1 MGKPLRGS
9 PRAFSHPP
17 AGDHF
22 CTAKVPHQKRR
33 DTRTCVSSFL
43 LCVDK
48 KDATFP
54 VVRKE
59 RDVCRGNLSRVNTVA
74 ALRFAAIQ
82 TPQIAPL
89 PRNGFASSAAGG
101 ASPVSPCF
109 LIPPQDKFAKQTC
122 PLQKRNTTQWV
133 VFLFCLVLTEKMRSG
148 KCTTVQSVESSIMTT
163 KPLTKSTSC
172 CGSRSC
178 GLYKIRPQRKG
189 RQTCRFFL
197 CDLKIMNLLQNQ
209 RGRCIDSGSQLLI
222 EHIQTLGVSAE

>member
-1 MGKPLRGS
+1 MGVGSKFFSSDECRILRSSRGRGCLRGKP
-9 PRAFSHPP
+9 
-17 AGDHF
+17 
-22 CTAKVPHQKRR
+22 
-33 DTRTCVSSFL
+33 
-43 LCVDK
+43 
-48 KDATFP
+48 
-54 VVRKE
+54 
-59 RDVCRGNLSRVNTVA
+59 SRVSLRFSIKVA
-74 ALRFAAIQ
+74 AGGRFAA
-82 TPQIAPL
+82 QIESAP
-89 PRNGFASSAAGG
+89 
-101 ASPVSPCF
+101 
-109 LIPPQDKFAKQTC
+109 
-122 PLQKRNTTQWV
+122 KRNTTRV
-133 VFLFCLVLTEKMRSG
+133 GGVSFCLVLTEKMRSG

>member
-1 MGKPLRGS
+1 MQNPSFFARKGVFARETFAGFLPLFYKSRRR
-9 PRAFSHPP
+9 RAICSANRKCSKKKHHPS
-17 AGDHF
+17 GWCF
-22 CTAKVPHQKRR
+22 
-33 DTRTCVSSFL
+33 FL

-148 KCTTVQSVESSIMTT
+148 KCTTVQSVESSI
-163 KPLTKSTSC
+163 PQLT
-172 CGSRSC
+172 
-178 GLYKIRPQRKG
+178 I
-189 RQTCRFFL
+189 
-197 CDLKIMNLLQNQ
+197 
-209 RGRCIDSGSQLLI
+209 
-222 EHIQTLGVSAE
+222 

>member
-1 MGKPLRGS
+1 MQNPSFFARKGVFARETFAGFLPLFYKSRRR
-9 PRAFSHPP
+9 RAICSANRKCSKKKHHPS
-17 AGDHF
+17 GWCF
-22 CTAKVPHQKRR
+22 
-33 DTRTCVSSFL
+33 FL

-48 KDATFP
+48 KDATVP

-148 KCTTVQSVESSIMTT
+148 KCTTVQSVESSI
-163 KPLTKSTSC
+163 PQLT
-172 CGSRSC
+172 
-178 GLYKIRPQRKG
+178 I
-189 RQTCRFFL
+189 
-197 CDLKIMNLLQNQ
+197 
-209 RGRCIDSGSQLLI
+209 
-222 EHIQTLGVSAE
+222 

>member
-1 MGKPLRGS
+1 MFARETFAGFLPLFYKSRRR
-9 PRAFSHPP
+9 RAICSANRKCSKKKHHPS
-17 AGDHF
+17 GWCF
-22 CTAKVPHQKRR
+22 
-33 DTRTCVSSFL
+33 FL

-59 RDVCRGNLSRVNTVA
+59 RDACRGNLSRVNTVA

-122 PLQKRNTTQWV
+122 PLQKRNTTHWV
-133 VFLFCLVLTEKMRSG
+133 VFLFGGAASGLTLAAAHRLVERCAAAIAVIIL
-148 KCTTVQSVESSIMTT
+148 SVFPT
-163 KPLTKSTSC
+163 PAV
-172 CGSRSC
+172 
-178 GLYKIRPQRKG
+178 P
-189 RQTCRFFL
+189 
-197 CDLKIMNLLQNQ
+197 
-209 RGRCIDSGSQLLI
+209 
-222 EHIQTLGVSAE
+222 SA

>member
-1 MGKPLRGS
+1 MY
-9 PRAFSHPP
+9 F
-17 AGDHF
+17 
-22 CTAKVPHQKRR
+22 
-33 DTRTCVSSFL
+33 FL

-122 PLQKRNTTQWV
+122 PLQKRNTTHWV
-133 VFLFCLVLTEKMRSG
+133 VFLFWSGLRGSNSLPGIPRIAFRNSQEPCLTSDPIALRAWV
-148 KCTTVQSVESSIMTT
+148 SVSSSFR
-163 KPLTKSTSC
+163 LTK
-172 CGSRSC
+172 
-178 GLYKIRPQRKG
+178 K
-189 RQTCRFFL
+189 
-197 CDLKIMNLLQNQ
+197 
-209 RGRCIDSGSQLLI
+209 SGHPNRMS
-222 EHIQTLGVSAE
+222 

>member
-1 MGKPLRGS
+1 MDADRTGLPHGEAARVRRHKYFAQQNPGAGAIHLLRACSIPLGWS
-9 PRAFSHPP
+9 
-17 AGDHF
+17 DHRERNPKNKTI
-22 CTAKVPHQKRR
+22 CQRQMVL
-33 DTRTCVSSFL
+33 FL

-148 KCTTVQSVESSIMTT
+148 KCTTVQSVESSI
-163 KPLTKSTSC
+163 PQLT
-172 CGSRSC
+172 
-178 GLYKIRPQRKG
+178 I
-189 RQTCRFFL
+189 
-197 CDLKIMNLLQNQ
+197 
-209 RGRCIDSGSQLLI
+209 
-222 EHIQTLGVSAE
+222 

>member
-1 MGKPLRGS
+1 MQNPSFFARKGVFAGETFAGFPPLFYKSRRR
-9 PRAFSHPP
+9 RAICSANRKCSKKKHHPS
-17 AGDHF
+17 GWCF
-22 CTAKVPHQKRR
+22 
-33 DTRTCVSSFL
+33 FL

-89 PRNGFASSAAGG
+89 LRNGFASSAAGG

-122 PLQKRNTTQWV
+122 PLQKR
-133 VFLFCLVLTEKMRSG
+133 
-148 KCTTVQSVESSIMTT
+148 
-163 KPLTKSTSC
+163 
-172 CGSRSC
+172 CGREALC
-178 GLYKIRPQRKG
+178 RKG
-189 RQTCRFFL
+189 LLAFEARFSVLQFDPPAS
-197 CDLKIMNLLQNQ
+197 CDD
-209 RGRCIDSGSQLLI
+209 G
-222 EHIQTLGVSAE
+222 

>member
-1 MGKPLRGS
+1 MSPVPSGHDAAVWAPTEPGSHTARRRGCAVTSILRSKILAQGQFTCPEHVHPLGVERPQGAE
-9 PRAFSHPP
+9 PQNKTICQRQM
-17 AGDHF
+17 
-22 CTAKVPHQKRR
+22 VL
-33 DTRTCVSSFL
+33 FL
-43 LCVDK
+43 SCADE

-122 PLQKRNTTQWV
+122 PLQKRCN
-133 VFLFCLVLTEKMRSG
+133 
-148 KCTTVQSVESSIMTT
+148 I
-163 KPLTKSTSC
+163 SC
-172 CGSRSC
+172 CPQGKGC
-178 GLYKIRPQRKG
+178 LQRKP
-189 RQTCRFFL
+189 
-197 CDLKIMNLLQNQ
+197 
-209 RGRCIDSGSQLLI
+209 
-222 EHIQTLGVSAE
+222 